1 MHVSAQFMRLK
12 PVLFMYEISSDNFEE
27 FAIPCMI
34 PETCKDLGR
43 FTGGYHE
50 CYMYGLLPIFHA
62 WNVHV
67 PCMESGPFYAC
78 SMHGS
83 GIDYRATYVYGIGTG
98 HAPLI
103 VLHWAVLQRS

>member
-1 MHVSAQFMRLK
+1 MHVSAHFMRLK
-12 PVLFMYEISSDNFEE
+12 PVLFMHEISSDNFEV

-43 FTGGYHE
+43 FTGG
-50 CYMYGLLPIFHA
+50 FHV

-67 PCMESGPFYAC
+67 PCTESGPFYAC

-83 GIDYRATYVYGIGTG
+83 GIDNRATYVYGIGTG

-103 VLHWAVLQRS
+103 VLHWAVLQ